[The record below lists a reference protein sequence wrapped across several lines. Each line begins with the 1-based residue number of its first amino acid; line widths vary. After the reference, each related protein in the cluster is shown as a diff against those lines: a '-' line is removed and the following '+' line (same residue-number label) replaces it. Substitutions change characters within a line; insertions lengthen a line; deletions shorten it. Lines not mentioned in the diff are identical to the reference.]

1 MHSDFSLNRAFVQY
15 QVVLGVQFSLR
26 AGLQRVEITP
36 GLAVLI
42 FPKELV
48 VTSYEGFK
56 FKSLTGIEINALW
69 LVRRYR
75 VGLESTFGR
84 E

>member
-42 FPKELV
+42 FPKGVGRYEL
-48 VTSYEGFK
+48 
-56 FKSLTGIEINALW
+56 
-69 LVRRYR
+69 
-75 VGLESTFGR
+75 
-84 E
+84 